1 MTNSVWVTIIGG
13 HVAVA
18 DTYAHAVRQVSEI
31 LTSSADH
38 LVGQAEERGEI
49 RQSVR
54 VRVCK
59 VHVNMGADTGIA
71 SVAYRESAR

>member
-1 MTNSVWVTIIGG
+1 MGNQVWVTISGG
-13 HVAVA
+13 SVAVA

-31 LTSSADH
+31 LTTAADH
-38 LVGQAEERGEI
+38 MVATAEERGEV

-59 VHVNMGADTGIA
+59 VHVNMGQDVVT
-71 SVAYRESAR
+71 AYAQDVRR